1 MCFGAVN
8 NYLLTCN
15 TMNLTKYKCGE
26 KKERNLEIF
35 NLMLNG
41 KLSIK
46 EIAKKFNISR
56 TRVEQITR
64 SFAKK

>member
-1 MCFGAVN
+1 
-8 NYLLTCN
+8 
-15 TMNLTKYKCGE
+15 MNLTKYKCGE